1 MNNID
6 SDSDPES
13 LKTIQPNLYPPSFS
27 DFVGNEQAK
36 KILGVTIDAF
46 RTSRMQPPHMLFLGP
61 RGFGKTALAVLT
73 AKELISIEPDFTY
86 RLVSAK
92 AIENLSDLNNLM
104 HLKLPDILILD
115 EIHGLKHSL
124 SDLMHQAMDTYE
136 YSYTDEKH
144 VLRTIKTSP
153 FCLLGMTTDE
163 GRLTDPFRSR
173 FRKIITLK
181 PYTTAELQIIIMNAA
196 RNNRILID
204 NTAAFELAARCNGV
218 PRLALRN
225 LQNAYEY
232 ALKSGGSGKIDY
244 KIACDS
250 LELNDIDPRGLCWQQ
265 RSILKCLDS
274 HPLGIDN
281 IAHRIGVSR
290 LAIESFYEP
299 YLMEIGF
306 IEKTRLGR
314 ILTDAGKKYKVM
326 TKL

>member
-1 MNNID
+1 MDIPALP
-6 SDSDPES
+6 SP
-13 LKTIQPNLYPPSFS
+13 KTIQPDLYPTRLS

-36 KILGVTIDAF
+36 KIISVTIDAF
-46 RTSRMQPPHMLFLGP
+46 RTSHMQPPHILFLGP
-61 RGFGKTALAVLT
+61 RGFGKTALAVLV
-73 AKELISIEPDFTY
+73 AKELGLSY

-92 AIENLSDLNNLM
+92 AIENLNDLNNLM
-104 HLKLPDILILD
+104 HLKLPEILILD

-144 VLRTIKTSP
+144 VLRTIKTRP
-153 FCLLGMTTDE
+153 FSLLAMTTDE

-232 ALKSGGSGKIDY
+232 ALKSGGSGKVDY
-244 KIACDS
+244 KTACDS

-265 RSILKCLDS
+265 RTILQCLDS

-281 IAHRIGVSR
+281 IANRIGVSR
-290 LAIESFYEP
+290 LAIETFYEP
-299 YLMEIGF
+299 FLMEIGF

-314 ILTDAGKKYKVM
+314 VLTDIGKKYKIVM
-326 TKL
+326 KL